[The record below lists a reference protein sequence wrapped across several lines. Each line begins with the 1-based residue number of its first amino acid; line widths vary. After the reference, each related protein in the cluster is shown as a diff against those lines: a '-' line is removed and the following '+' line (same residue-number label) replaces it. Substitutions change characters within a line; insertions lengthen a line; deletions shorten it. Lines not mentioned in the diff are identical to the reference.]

1 MNKVWE
7 YLIVSV
13 VAIAAFVAMVGIF
26 ASTAQDI
33 IVKDCERMGQSRQGK
48 VLLKCEVVQ

>member
-7 YLIVSV
+7 YAIVSA

-26 ASTAQDI
+26 ASAAQDGI
-33 IVKDCERMGQSRQGK
+33 AKDCERMGQSRQGK